1 MLNSFC
7 VFIVF
12 GYLKPQSTCFQLLS
26 KKFYANFPRWLQ
38 SVSVPSRCQLIVRLS
53 DSEGCK
59 GYVDEDERFDFPPS
73 HVLETLQFKDLPG
86 LKIQAF
92 SVDFNQ
98 YCWNVTLQNGL
109 KSQLGTAKQRT
120 TKIKPENNQV
130 SFIRLF
136 QSKEF
141 YKRFEGV
148 QFFNKN
154 GVRILNAGSTNDTDF
169 ETIIVEDDEQVI
181 GVTASTFKPHEKLHG
196 MLYDLRFKIA
206 KLPPTTL

>member
-1 MLNSFC
+1 M
-7 VFIVF
+7 
-12 GYLKPQSTCFQLLS
+12 
-26 KKFYANFPRWLQ
+26 
-38 SVSVPSRCQLIVRLS
+38 
-53 DSEGCK
+53 
-59 GYVDEDERFDFPPS
+59 DEDERFDFPTS
-73 HVLETLQFKDLPG
+73 EYLETLQVKDFPQ
-86 LKIQAF
+86 LKIAAF
-92 SVDFNQ
+92 SVNFNQ

-109 KSQLGTAKQRT
+109 KSQMGSAKQRT
-120 TKIKPENNQV
+120 TKVKPENNQV

-154 GVRILNAGSTNDTDF
+154 GVNILDAGSTDDSDF

-181 GVTASTFKPHEKLHG
+181 GVTASTFKPHEKLRG

-206 KLPPTTL
+206 KLPSTTL